1 MPKLI
6 ETRAEAIGVKP
17 KVLAARTKR
26 SLKGIRER
34 ISQLAVPWEEINDG
48 LRLEVEELLAH
59 FDEFERSIDETVEW
73 LNEAAPY

>member
-1 MPKLI
+1 MPRLI

-26 SLKGIRER
+26 SLKNIREK
-34 ISQLAVPWEEINDG
+34 ITALSAPWEEINDG
-48 LRLEVEELLAH
+48 LRLEVQELLDH
-59 FDEFERSIDETVEW
+59 LDEFERSVDETVEW